1 MELRVRTGRPV
12 LSRRPAPAG
21 EERSTS
27 PDLEALPAGLRDAL
41 TEWAEVAE
49 SVVDTEAAEGTL
61 GSAVSDRGRR
71 LAAVLAMV
79 TDSDV
84 LYLDPIREVQV
95 RITPPEKRAGAE
107 PRPDRRLAGGVEPT
121 PWATGLTVST
131 VVAIIVTI
139 ALTTVSLGWAETA
152 ALFAAGIN
160 LVVVGGVVPAMWL
173 LRRTP
178 VWRWIVYGAAAGVLL
193 SWTGLLITALAALG

>member
-12 LSRRPAPAG
+12 LSRRPASAG
-21 EERSTS
+21 EEERCP
-27 PDLEALPAGLRDAL
+27 PDLSALPPGLRAAL
-41 TEWAEVAE
+41 TEWAAVAE
-49 SVVDTEAAEGTL
+49 SVADTEAAEGTL

-71 LAAVLAMV
+71 LAGLLATV

-84 LYLDPIREVQV
+84 VYLDPIREVQV
-95 RITPPEKRAGAE
+95 RIRPPDKRA
-107 PRPDRRLAGGVEPT
+107 DSLARQARGRSACGEST
-121 PWATGLTVST
+121 PWATGLTVSA

-139 ALTTVSLGWAETA
+139 TLTTVSVGWAETA
-152 ALFAAGIN
+152 ALFAAGVN
-160 LVVVGGVVPAMWL
+160 LVVVGGLVPAMWL

-193 SWTGLLITALAALG
+193 SWTGLLIAALAALG